1 MKGTYDVEMTYNE
14 LKRMVLKEALADYVV
29 MRDPLIINAG
39 VLLAFGDAIEK
50 TEEKEV
56 E

>member
-1 MKGTYDVEMTYNE
+1 MKGTYEVEMTYNE
-14 LKRMVLKEALADYVV
+14 LKRMALKEALADYVSDN
-29 MRDPLIINAG
+29 RYSASAE
-39 VLLAFGDAIEK
+39 VLRALCGMIEK

>member
-14 LKRMVLKEALADYVV
+14 LKRMALKEALADYVSDNRYSASAEV
-29 MRDPLIINAG
+29 IRALCGM
-39 VLLAFGDAIEK
+39 IEK
-50 TEEKEV
+50 TEEKGV